1 MLPTPTATPTA
12 EERIL
17 NTLAPVPRAMVY
29 ADWAWDANQS
39 FDETAV
45 TINIHNDITYGGDH
59 GLYHSARHVVVN
71 ASRRC

>member
-1 MLPTPTATPTA
+1 
-12 EERIL
+12 
-17 NTLAPVPRAMVY
+17 MVY